1 MVKLKVGDKVKFEGD
16 KHMIVNFVDGFPVL
30 VPMDVIDDDLDALIT
45 DIYDCELENNSFDVV
60 KGWFFENYK
69 VFVSDSNIKE
79 VVN

>member
-1 MVKLKVGDKVKFEGD
+1 MKYLVVSFE
-16 KHMIVNFVDGFPVL
+16 
-30 VPMDVIDDDLDALIT
+30 DVYDFYITDDLNDLII

-60 KGWFFENYK
+60 KGWFFEYYK

>member
-1 MVKLKVGDKVKFEGD
+1 MKYLVISSED
-16 KHMIVNFVDGFPVL
+16 VNDFY
-30 VPMDVIDDDLDALIT
+30 IDDDLDALIT

-69 VFVSDSNIKE
+69 VFVSDSNIEE

>member
-1 MVKLKVGDKVKFEGD
+1 MKYLVVSFE
-16 KHMIVNFVDGFPVL
+16 
-30 VPMDVIDDDLDALIT
+30 DVYDFYITDDLNDLII

>member
-1 MVKLKVGDKVKFEGD
+1 MKYLVISSED
-16 KHMIVNFVDGFPVL
+16 VNDFY
-30 VPMDVIDDDLDALIT
+30 IDDDLDALIT

-60 KGWFFENYK
+60 KVWFFENYK

>member
-1 MVKLKVGDKVKFEGD
+1 MKY
-16 KHMIVNFVDGFPVL
+16 L
-30 VPMDVIDDDLDALIT
+30 VISSEDIYDFYIDDDLDALIT

-60 KGWFFENYK
+60 KVWFFENYK

>member
-1 MVKLKVGDKVKFEGD
+1 MKYLVISSEDIYDFY
-16 KHMIVNFVDGFPVL
+16 IV
-30 VPMDVIDDDLDALIT
+30 DDLNDLII

-69 VFVSDSNIKE
+69 VFVSDNNIEE

>member
-1 MVKLKVGDKVKFEGD
+1 MKYLVISSED
-16 KHMIVNFVDGFPVL
+16 VNDFY
-30 VPMDVIDDDLDALIT
+30 IDDDLDALIT